1 MQFIEVN
8 LVLYACLSRQ
18 MGVNMK
24 YQEMH
29 AYPDISLMLD
39 ITISRTDR
47 KGRQLMNID
56 WLSAAALAVVFA
68 LFIII
73 YNLQKRKVNFTAI
86 ILGSLVIGVVVGIIF
101 SGHTTWVTPIGKIYV
116 STLNAIVSPLIII
129 SILSSITS
137 LGSTAQLKGI
147 GVRSIFWLLMT
158 TFLAIVLTLGLGL
171 IFGVG
176 RNSYLSIEGLDAQTF
191 KSKVVPFSQV
201 LIGFFPRN
209 VVSDI
214 AEENTIPM
222 ILFSVLIAV
231 SYVLVANKKREK
243 VAIFKSFVEAVK
255 EIIFKA
261 VDFIIRLTPYAV
273 LALIV
278 TATGNGVSRSG
289 IMWSLLVLLMVSF
302 IAFALDTWV
311 VNAVLLKAFAKINPF
326 KFFRKI
332 LPAQIVG
339 FSTQSSAGTLP
350 MSTGILVNKIGVDP
364 KVANFTTPLGTT
376 IGMPGCAGIWPVL
389 IAIYGINGLGINY
402 EVKDYI
408 LLAVVSLFVS
418 LGTAGVPGTATI
430 TTASVLTAVGLP
442 LELIVLS
449 IPISAIA
456 DTGRTATNITG
467 AMVASAIVGRQ
478 ENSLN
483 DNIFN
488 DLESYESEFSDEDNG
503 EYSNSQP
510 EDGVPIGAGCKL
522 NY

>member
-1 MQFIEVN
+1 
-8 LVLYACLSRQ
+8 
-18 MGVNMK
+18 
-24 YQEMH
+24 
-29 AYPDISLMLD
+29 
-39 ITISRTDR
+39 
-47 KGRQLMNID
+47 MNID
-56 WLSAAALAVVFA
+56 WLSAAALAVVFV

-73 YNLQKRKVNFTAI
+73 YKLQKKKVNFTAI
-86 ILGSLVIGVVVGIIF
+86 ILGSLAAGIIIGIIF
-101 SGHTTWVTPIGKIYV
+101 SGHTSWVMPIGKIYV
-116 STLNAIVSPLIII
+116 STLTAIVSPLIII

-137 LGSTAQLKGI
+137 LGSIAQLKGI
-147 GVRSIFWLLMT
+147 GLRSIVWLLT
-158 TFLAIVLTLGLGL
+158 TTLLAILLSLGLGL
-171 IFGVG
+171 TFGIG
-176 RNSYLSIEGLDAQTF
+176 RNSYLSLEGIDAQNF
-191 KSKVVPFSQV
+191 EGKVVPFTQV

-222 ILFSVLIAV
+222 ILFAVLIAV
-231 SYVLVANKKREK
+231 SYVLVANKNREK

-261 VDFIIRLTPYAV
+261 VDFIISLTPYAV
-273 LALIV
+273 LALIA

-289 IMWSLLVLLMVSF
+289 IMWSLLVLLIVSF

-311 VNAVLLKAFAKINPF
+311 INAVLLKAFAKLSPL

-332 LPAQIVG
+332 LPAQVVG

-350 MSTGILVNKIGVDP
+350 ISTGILVKKIGIDP
-364 KVANFTTPLGTT
+364 KVANFTAPLGTT

-389 IAIYGINGLGINY
+389 VAIYGINGLGINY

-430 TTASVLTAVGLP
+430 TTASVLTALGLP

-478 ENSLN
+478 ENGIN

-488 DLESYESEFSDEDNG
+488 DIEAYEAEELKGKEQEAAISDSEPDNG
-503 EYSNSQP
+503 I
-510 EDGVPIGAGCKL
+510 PIGAGCRL
-522 NY
+522 

>member
-1 MQFIEVN
+1 
-8 LVLYACLSRQ
+8 
-18 MGVNMK
+18 
-24 YQEMH
+24 
-29 AYPDISLMLD
+29 
-39 ITISRTDR
+39 
-47 KGRQLMNID
+47 MNID
-56 WLSAAALAVVFA
+56 WLSAAALAVVLV
-68 LFIII
+68 LFIMI
-73 YNLQKRKVNFTAI
+73 YQLQKRKINFTAI
-86 ILGSLVIGVVVGIIF
+86 ILGSLLAGIVVGIIF
-101 SGHTTWVTPIGKIYV
+101 SGHTSWVTPIGKIYV
-116 STLNAIVSPLIII
+116 STLTAIVSPLIIV

-147 GVRSIFWLLMT
+147 GARSIFWLLMT
-158 TFLAIVLTLGLGL
+158 TLLAIVLTLGLGL

-176 RNSYLSIEGLDAQTF
+176 RNSYLSIDGIDAQTF
-191 KSKVVPFSQV
+191 ENKVVPFSQV

-231 SYVLVANKKREK
+231 SYVLVANKNREK

-261 VDFIIRLTPYAV
+261 VEFIIILTPYAV

-289 IMWSLLVLLMVSF
+289 IMWSLLVLLIVSF

-311 VNAVLLKAFAKINPF
+311 VNAVLLKAYAKINPF
-326 KFFRKI
+326 KFFKKI
-332 LPAQIVG
+332 LPAQIVA

-350 MSTGILVNKIGVDP
+350 LSTRILVEKIGVDP
-364 KVANFTTPLGTT
+364 KVANFTAPLGTT

-389 IAIYGINGLGINY
+389 IAIYGINGLGIHY

-408 LLAVVSLFVS
+408 LLVIVSLFVS

-456 DTGRTATNITG
+456 DTGRTATNVTA
-467 AMVASAIVGRQ
+467 AMVASAIVSRQ
-478 ENSLN
+478 EKSLN
-483 DNIFN
+483 
-488 DLESYESEFSDEDNG
+488 EDILYDTQLYKETHKEIHETEDAKG
-503 EYSNSQP
+503 ENRIYQSTEP
-510 EDGVPIGAGCKL
+510 DGGVPIGAGCKI

>member
-1 MQFIEVN
+1 
-8 LVLYACLSRQ
+8 
-18 MGVNMK
+18 
-24 YQEMH
+24 
-29 AYPDISLMLD
+29 
-39 ITISRTDR
+39 
-47 KGRQLMNID
+47 MNID

-68 LFIII
+68 FYIII
-73 YNLQKRKVNFTAI
+73 YKLQKKKVNFTAI
-86 ILGSLVIGVVVGIIF
+86 ILGSLAVGILIGILF
-101 SGHTTWVTPIGKIYV
+101 SGHTSWVMPIGKIYV
-116 STLNAIVSPLIII
+116 STLTAIVSPLIII

-147 GVRSIFWLLMT
+147 GLRSIVWLLT
-158 TFLAIVLTLGLGL
+158 TTLLAILLSLGLGL
-171 IFGVG
+171 TFGIG
-176 RNSYLSIEGLDAQTF
+176 RNSYLSLEGIDAQNF
-191 KSKVVPFSQV
+191 ESKVVPFTQV

-222 ILFSVLIAV
+222 ILFAVLIAV
-231 SYVLVANKKREK
+231 SYVLVANKNREK

-261 VDFIIRLTPYAV
+261 VDFIISLTPYAV
-273 LALIV
+273 LALIA

-289 IMWSLLVLLMVSF
+289 IMWSLLVLLIVSF
-302 IAFALDTWV
+302 LAFALDTWV
-311 VNAVLLKAFAKINPF
+311 INAVLLQAFAKLSPI

-332 LPAQIVG
+332 LPAQVVG

-350 MSTGILVNKIGVDP
+350 ISTGILVKKIGIDP
-364 KVANFTTPLGTT
+364 KVANFTAPLGTT

-389 IAIYGINGLGINY
+389 VAIYGINGLGINY

-430 TTASVLTAVGLP
+430 TTASVLTALGLP

-478 ENSLN
+478 ENGIN

-488 DLESYESEFSDEDNG
+488 DIETYESEDSNESEQKEVINDLEPDNG
-503 EYSNSQP
+503 I
-510 EDGVPIGAGCKL
+510 PIGAGCRL
-522 NY
+522 

>member
-1 MQFIEVN
+1 
-8 LVLYACLSRQ
+8 
-18 MGVNMK
+18 
-24 YQEMH
+24 
-29 AYPDISLMLD
+29 
-39 ITISRTDR
+39 
-47 KGRQLMNID
+47 MNID
-56 WLSAAALAVVFA
+56 WLSAAALAVVFV

-73 YNLQKRKVNFTAI
+73 YKLQKKKVNFTAI
-86 ILGSLVIGVVVGIIF
+86 ILGSLAAGIIIGIIF
-101 SGHTTWVTPIGKIYV
+101 SGHTSWVMPIGKIYV
-116 STLNAIVSPLIII
+116 STLTAIVSPLIII

-147 GVRSIFWLLMT
+147 GLRSIVWLLT
-158 TFLAIVLTLGLGL
+158 TTLLAILLSLGLGL
-171 IFGVG
+171 TFGIG
-176 RNSYLSIEGLDAQTF
+176 RNSYLSLEGIDAQNF
-191 KSKVVPFSQV
+191 EGKVVPFTQV

-222 ILFSVLIAV
+222 ILFAVLIAV
-231 SYVLVANKKREK
+231 SYVLVANKNREK

-261 VDFIIRLTPYAV
+261 VDFIISLTPYAV
-273 LALIV
+273 LALIA

-289 IMWSLLVLLMVSF
+289 IMWSLLVLLIVSF

-311 VNAVLLKAFAKINPF
+311 INAVLLKAFAKLSPL
-326 KFFRKI
+326 KFFRKV
-332 LPAQIVG
+332 LPAQVVG

-350 MSTGILVNKIGVDP
+350 ISTGILVKKIGIDP
-364 KVANFTTPLGTT
+364 KVANFTAPLGTT

-389 IAIYGINGLGINY
+389 VAIYGINGLGINY

-430 TTASVLTAVGLP
+430 TTASVLTALGLP

-478 ENSLN
+478 ENGIN

-488 DLESYESEFSDEDNG
+488 DIEAYEAEELKGKEQEAAISDSEPDNG
-503 EYSNSQP
+503 I
-510 EDGVPIGAGCKL
+510 PIGAGCRL
-522 NY
+522 

>member
-1 MQFIEVN
+1 
-8 LVLYACLSRQ
+8 
-18 MGVNMK
+18 
-24 YQEMH
+24 
-29 AYPDISLMLD
+29 
-39 ITISRTDR
+39 
-47 KGRQLMNID
+47 MNID
-56 WLSAAALAVVFA
+56 WLSAAALAVVFV

-73 YNLQKRKVNFTAI
+73 YKLQKKKVNFTAI
-86 ILGSLVIGVVVGIIF
+86 ILGSLVAGIIIGIIF
-101 SGHTTWVTPIGKIYV
+101 SGHTSWVMPIGKIYV
-116 STLNAIVSPLIII
+116 STLTAIVSPLIII

-147 GVRSIFWLLMT
+147 GLRSIVWLLT
-158 TFLAIVLTLGLGL
+158 TTLLAILLSLGLGL
-171 IFGVG
+171 TFGIG
-176 RNSYLSIEGLDAQTF
+176 RNSYLSLEGIDAQNF
-191 KSKVVPFSQV
+191 KSKVVPFTQV

-222 ILFSVLIAV
+222 ILFAVLIAV
-231 SYVLVANKKREK
+231 SYVLVANKNREK

-261 VDFIIRLTPYAV
+261 VDFIISLTPYAV
-273 LALIV
+273 LALIA

-289 IMWSLLVLLMVSF
+289 IMWSLLVLLIVSF
-302 IAFALDTWV
+302 LAFALDTWV
-311 VNAVLLKAFAKINPF
+311 INAVLLKAFAKLSPL

-332 LPAQIVG
+332 LPAQVVG

-350 MSTGILVNKIGVDP
+350 ISTGILVKKIGIDP
-364 KVANFTTPLGTT
+364 QVANFTAPLGTT

-389 IAIYGINGLGINY
+389 VAIYGINGLGINY

-408 LLAVVSLFVS
+408 LLAIVSLFVS

-430 TTASVLTAVGLP
+430 TTASVLTALGLP

-478 ENSLN
+478 EHGIN

-488 DLESYESEFSDEDNG
+488 DVDIYEAEDSTEPKEEAAISDTEPDNG
-503 EYSNSQP
+503 I
-510 EDGVPIGAGCKL
+510 PIGAGCRL
-522 NY
+522 

>member
-1 MQFIEVN
+1 
-8 LVLYACLSRQ
+8 
-18 MGVNMK
+18 
-24 YQEMH
+24 
-29 AYPDISLMLD
+29 
-39 ITISRTDR
+39 
-47 KGRQLMNID
+47 MNID
-56 WLSAAALAVVFA
+56 WLSAAALAVVIV

-73 YNLQKRKVNFTAI
+73 YKLQKKKVNFTAI
-86 ILGSLVIGVVVGIIF
+86 ILGSLAAGIIIGIIF
-101 SGHTTWVTPIGKIYV
+101 SGHTSWVMPIGKIYV
-116 STLNAIVSPLIII
+116 STLTAIVSPLIII

-147 GVRSIFWLLMT
+147 GLRSIVWLLT
-158 TFLAIVLTLGLGL
+158 TTLLAILLSLGLGL
-171 IFGVG
+171 TFGIG
-176 RNSYLSIEGLDAQTF
+176 RNSYLSLEGIDAQNF
-191 KSKVVPFSQV
+191 EGKVVPFTQV

-222 ILFSVLIAV
+222 ILFAVLIAV
-231 SYVLVANKKREK
+231 SYVLVANKNREK

-261 VDFIIRLTPYAV
+261 VDFIISLTPYAV
-273 LALIV
+273 LALIA

-289 IMWSLLVLLMVSF
+289 IMWSLLVLLIVSF

-311 VNAVLLKAFAKINPF
+311 INAVLLKAFAKLSPL

-332 LPAQIVG
+332 LPAQVVG

-350 MSTGILVNKIGVDP
+350 ISTGILVKKIGMDP
-364 KVANFTTPLGTT
+364 KVANFTAPLGTT

-389 IAIYGINGLGINY
+389 VAIYGINGLGINY

-430 TTASVLTAVGLP
+430 TTASVLTALGLP

-478 ENSLN
+478 ENGIN

-488 DLESYESEFSDEDNG
+488 DIEAYEAEELKGKEQEAAISDSEPDNG
-503 EYSNSQP
+503 I
-510 EDGVPIGAGCKL
+510 PIGAGCRL
-522 NY
+522 